1 MRTLVNPH
9 QKAAIAM
16 AALKEDKTLTELAS
30 DFQVHPSQISDW
42 KTALTKGAHT
52 LFEPHS
58 TKEEQRI
65 AELER
70 MIGQRE
76 TEIEWMKKKLRLP
89 ALSGNPG

>member
-16 AALKEDKTLTELAS
+16 AAIKEDKTLTELAS
-30 DFQVHPSQISDW
+30 DYQVHPSQISEW
-42 KTALTKGAHT
+42 KAALAKEAHT
-52 LFEPHS
+52 LFEPNRTS
-58 TKEEQRI
+58 KEEQRI

-76 TEIEWMKKKLRLP
+76 TEIEWMKKKLRIP
-89 ALSGNPG
+89 AP

>member
-1 MRTLVNPH
+1 MRILVNPH

-30 DFQVHPSQISDW
+30 DYQVHPSQISEW
-42 KTALTKGAHT
+42 KAALAKEAHT
-52 LFEPHS
+52 LFERQNTS
-58 TKEEQRI
+58 KEEQRI

-76 TEIEWMKKKLRLP
+76 TEIDWMKKKLRIP
-89 ALSGNPG
+89 AP